1 MKEADVE
8 HTRIWL
14 TFLKLIPF
22 FVGKKL
28 SRGGGLAWPSLNQ
41 LPHSDR
47 ELPGPRWQNVSY
59 VMLWCKKN
67 SLIQP
72 KIGLC

>member
-1 MKEADVE
+1 MKEADIE

-28 SRGGGLAWPSLNQ
+28 SRGGRVGMALSEPASTL
-41 LPHSDR
+41 
-47 ELPGPRWQNVSY
+47 
-59 VMLWCKKN
+59 
-67 SLIQP
+67 
-72 KIGLC
+72 

>member
-28 SRGGGLAWPSLNQ
+28 RQGRRVGMVLS
-41 LPHSDR
+41 
-47 ELPGPRWQNVSY
+47 VSATT
-59 VMLWCKKN
+59 L
-67 SLIQP
+67 
-72 KIGLC
+72 

>member
-28 SRGGGLAWPSLNQ
+28 SWGGGLARPSLNQ
-41 LPHSDR
+41 PPHSDQ
-47 ELPGPRWQNVSY
+47 ELPGLRWQNVSY

-67 SLIQP
+67 SLIQL